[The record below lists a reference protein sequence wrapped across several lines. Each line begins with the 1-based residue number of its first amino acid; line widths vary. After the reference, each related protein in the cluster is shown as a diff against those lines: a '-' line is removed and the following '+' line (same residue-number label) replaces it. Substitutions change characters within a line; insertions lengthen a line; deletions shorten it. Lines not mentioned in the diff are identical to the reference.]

1 MSEKKK
7 KEETGYREKEPQV
20 EDIVDTLKENYMPY
34 AMSVIVS
41 RAIPQID
48 GFKPS
53 HRKLLYT
60 MYKMN
65 LLKGSRKKSATVVGE
80 TMKLNPHGDMA
91 IYETMVKLSRGN
103 ESLLHAYIDSKG
115 NFGKHSSRD
124 MQFAAPRYTEAK
136 LTEICNELFSEIDMD
151 TVDFV
156 DNYDSTM
163 QEPVL
168 LPTRFPNVLVKSN
181 KGIAVGMASSIPG
194 FNLKEICDYTIEKI
208 KKSRADIVQ
217 FIPGPD
223 FPTGGEL
230 LFDEKEM
237 ETVYKTGKG
246 SFRLRGKYR
255 YIKQEGLIEIYEI
268 PYTTTIEAII
278 EKIVEMMKQGRLK
291 EIVDVRDESDLKGLK
306 ITLDVRKNIDAEKT
320 MAKIFRYTPMED
332 SYSCNFNILV
342 DNIPQV
348 MGIDQ
353 ILETW
358 IDFRRGCIVR
368 KTGHQIDKKF
378 HRLFLLKGL
387 EKILLDI
394 DRAIEII
401 RNTEKERDV
410 LGNLIS
416 AFEIDEVQGEYIME
430 IKLRNLNKEYIL
442 DKIKEIETLENE
454 LVQLKELYTST
465 SLQNK
470 LMIKELK
477 KIGKDHAQ
485 DRKTTIIKKE
495 DVILHMESDVIDA
508 YPLTVF
514 LTEQGYLKKI
524 PESSLR
530 AYSEQKLKEGDSI
543 SMQLDM
549 KNDEMIL
556 LLSDRNK
563 MYQIRLCDI
572 EDTKASNF
580 GVFLSS
586 VLELEEGESILCML
600 DPDQYQGHLLYLFE
614 NGKVAKIPLLSY
626 QTKGYRRK
634 LVNAY
639 SDKSPL
645 KEVLFLEREEQVLF
659 QTTLGKSLMMDTS
672 LLNPISNR
680 NSQGV
685 QVVKM
690 TKKDSLYS
698 VRIADQ
704 EDREKFSFATAK
716 KLPASPKLNQDTN
729 SKQLSFVKEK

>member
-410 LGNLIS
+410 LGNLMS

>member
-1 MSEKKK
+1 MSEEKK

-151 TVDFV
+151 TVDFI

-168 LPTRFPNVLVKSN
+168 LPTRFPNILVKSN

-194 FNLKEICDYTIEKI
+194 FNLKEICDYTIEKM
-208 KKSRADIVQ
+208 KKSRADIFQ
-217 FIPGPD
+217 YIPGPD

-230 LFDEKEM
+230 LFEEKEM
-237 ETVYKTGKG
+237 ETIYKTGKG

-358 IDFRRGCIVR
+358 IDFRRGCIIR

-410 LGNLIS
+410 LGNLMS

-442 DKIKEIETLENE
+442 DKVREIETLENE
-454 LVQLKELYTST
+454 LVQLNELYTST
-465 SLQNK
+465 SLQDK

-477 KIGKDHAQ
+477 KIGKDYAQ

-495 DVILHMESDVIDA
+495 DVILHMESDVVDA

-530 AYSEQKLKEGDSI
+530 AYSEQKVKEGDSI

-586 VLELEEGESILCML
+586 ILELEEGETILCML

-639 SDKSPL
+639 SDRSPL

-659 QTTLGKSLMMDTS
+659 QTTLGKSLMIDTS

-685 QVVKM
+685 QVARM

-704 EDREKFSFATAK
+704 EDREKFSFAVAK

-729 SKQLSFVKEK
+729 STQLSFVKEK